1 MKRILALVLLIVI
14 VFAGCSAEKK
24 KSEKAEGNI
33 STSVH
38 NITSET
44 KAENASQTE
53 DKSKTAASSGNTT
66 VKQLPKIE
74 KGKVENKNYINKS
87 LGFKIVLPEKWEYYS
102 EEEMDKE
109 TPELS
114 KYGDKNQVYFISK
127 TTEIPTGYDIKSVSV
142 SVALKS
148 GYKSLDDYKIFVK
161 ESYNDDPDY
170 MHTEDKGIQKI
181 GNRNYWH
188 VKFVYPT
195 VDYVYS
201 DLFVCYEKGS
211 MITIHFSQLDD
222 KEIESFI
229 KNDIVNI

>member
-1 MKRILALVLLIVI
+1 MKRILALVLLIII

-24 KSEKAEGNI
+24 KSEKAEGDV
-33 STSVH
+33 SVSVQ
-38 NITSET
+38 NATSET
-44 KAENASQTE
+44 NAENTSQTE
-53 DKSKTAASSGNTT
+53 EKSKTDVPVSATT

-74 KGKVENKNYINKS
+74 KGKVEDKNYINKS
-87 LGFKIVLPEKWEYYS
+87 LGFKIVIPEKWEYYS
-102 EEEMDKE
+102 QEEMDKE

-148 GYKSLDDYKIFVK
+148 GYKSLDDYKKYVN
-161 ESYNDDPDY
+161 ESFNDDPDY
-170 MHTEDKGIQKI
+170 MHTEDKGMQKI
-181 GNRNYWH
+181 GNREYWH

-211 MITIHFSQLDD
+211 MIIFDFSQLDD
-222 KEIESFI
+222 KELESFI